1 MGHYPLPWW
10 AVELQE
16 SGSGSSAACPVGSE
30 TEGKASTGAPK
41 GRCGLP
47 MACCPSLTLTAVL
60 WVRILPRASDL

>member
-30 TEGKASTGAPK
+30 TERKASTGAPK
-41 GRCGLP
+41 GRLGLP
-47 MACCPSLTLTAVL
+47 MACCPL
-60 WVRILPRASDL
+60 IDSDCSALGSDPAPGL